1 MQLAQHWI
9 FDLDGTLVDSV
20 ESYFDTLRH
29 IFGLYKIPHTDADIE
44 RGLTMHSSLFLP
56 QYFNEAQCM
65 EASRAIQA
73 RSEEGSTKIHAYPGI
88 ENVLKHLKNRGAR
101 LAVWTGRDSK
111 SAKMILKNTQLTDYF
126 DLCIG
131 GSDVT
136 EHKPH
141 PQGIFKI
148 MEHWK
153 RENEPVVMVGDH
165 EVDMR
170 GALDSGIFGVRV
182 TWSAQNH
189 KPCDLSH
196 KEFPSV
202 SGFHSWIQ
210 ELR

>member
-1 MQLAQHWI
+1 MNRSNHWI

-29 IFGLYKIPHTDADIE
+29 LFGLYKIPYTEADIE
-44 RGLTMHSSLFLP
+44 LGLTMHSSSFLP

-73 RSEEGSTKIHAYPGI
+73 RSEEGSTKIHAYPGVEEI
-88 ENVLKHLKNRGAR
+88 LKYLKGRGAR
-101 LAVWTGRDSK
+101 LAVWTGRDSR
-111 SAKMILKNTQLTDYF
+111 SAKMILKNTKLTDYF

-148 MEHWK
+148 LEHWK
-153 RENEPVVMVGDH
+153 REKELVVMVGDH
-165 EVDMR
+165 EVDML
-170 GALDSGIFGVRV
+170 GARDSKIFGVRAY
-182 TWSAQNH
+182 WSSQKH
-189 KPCDLSH
+189 KPCELSQRQ
-196 KEFPSV
+196 FQSV
-202 SGFHSWIQ
+202 ASFHSWIQ
-210 ELR
+210 E